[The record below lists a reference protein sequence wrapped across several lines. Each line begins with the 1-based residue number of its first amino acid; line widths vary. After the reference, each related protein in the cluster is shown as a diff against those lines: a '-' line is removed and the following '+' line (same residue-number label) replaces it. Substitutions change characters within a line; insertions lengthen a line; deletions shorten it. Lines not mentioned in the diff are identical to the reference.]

1 MYKFLYTERNNEK
14 ATEFETKSLLY
25 LLSMREDSDEID
37 TFFIDCFNDVT
48 GTNKYC
54 NKLWDV
60 QSKGVK
66 SLNSKKIGKALI
78 TLFENYISDI
88 NFHFYILFFPKINSI
103 YFINDNQKVFGIDNF
118 KESHIQK
125 LKNGLLEEYINR
137 HQEEDVRENIEE
149 EIEEFIKKVNFVIAE
164 DNKSK
169 YIKNIMDLKKAFQKD
184 DEFFNS
190 IFDDIRDK
198 QSVLK
203 NISIHLKE
211 IEEVS
216 EVLNF
221 KKFLKKQDI
230 EMLIVDRIVG
240 TNIFKNRRVPIGFL
254 QYIEGLSQSE
264 IRDIIQKCDSE
275 VSLMLFTNSDK
286 KNFWVFFEK
295 IYFMIKNNIYSDINS
310 IFDRVK
316 NEKIVK
322 NKVLSEISTKYFI
335 SLIEEGVKDENN

>member
-1 MYKFLYTERNNEK
+1 
-14 ATEFETKSLLY
+14 
-25 LLSMREDSDEID
+25 MREDSNEID
-37 TFFIDCFNDVT
+37 TFLIDCFNDVT
-48 GTNKYC
+48 GTNKNF
-54 NKLWDV
+54 NKLWDI

-78 TLFENYISDI
+78 TLFENYKSDI
-88 NFHFYILFFPKINSI
+88 NFDFYILFFPQINSI
-103 YFINDNQKVFGIDNF
+103 YFINDNQTVFGIENF
-118 KESHIQK
+118 KENHIQK
-125 LKNGLLEEYINR
+125 IKNGLLEEYINR
-137 HQEEDVRENIEE
+137 HQEESISDNIEQ

-198 QSVLK
+198 QSALK

-230 EMLIVDRIVG
+230 EMLVVDRIVG
-240 TNIFKNRRVPIGFL
+240 TNIFKNRRVPIGFV
-254 QYIEGLSQSE
+254 QYIEGLEQDE
-264 IRDIIQKCDSE
+264 IRNIIQKCDSE
-275 VSLMLFTNSDK
+275 VSLMLFNNSDK
-286 KNFWVFFEK
+286 NDFWIFFEK
-295 IYFMIKNNIYSDINS
+295 IYLLIKNNMYSDINS
-310 IFDRVK
+310 VFDKVK
-316 NEKIVK
+316 NEKVVK
-322 NKVLSEISTKYFI
+322 NNVLSEISTKYFI
-335 SLIEEGVKDENN
+335 LLIEEGVRDENN

>member
-25 LLSMREDSDEID
+25 LLSMREGSNEID
-37 TFFIDCFNDVT
+37 TFLIDCFNDVT
-48 GTNKYC
+48 GTNKNC
-54 NKLWDV
+54 NKLWDI

-78 TLFENYISDI
+78 TLFENYKSDI
-88 NFHFYILFFPKINSI
+88 NFDFYILFFPQINSI
-103 YFINDNQKVFGIDNF
+103 YFINDNQTVFGIENF
-118 KESHIQK
+118 KENHIQK
-125 LKNGLLEEYINR
+125 IKNGLLEEYINR
-137 HQEEDVRENIEE
+137 HQEESISDNIGQ

-198 QSVLK
+198 QSALK

-216 EVLNF
+216 EVLKF

-230 EMLIVDRIVG
+230 EMLIVDRILG
-240 TNIFKNRRVPIGFL
+240 TNIFKNRRVPIGFV
-254 QYIEGLSQSE
+254 QYIEGLGEDE
-264 IRDIIQKCDSE
+264 IRNIIQKCDSE
-275 VSLMLFTNSDK
+275 VSLMLFNNSDK
-286 KNFWVFFEK
+286 NDFWIFFEK
-295 IYFMIKNNIYSDINS
+295 IYLLIKNNLYSDINS
-310 IFDRVK
+310 IFDKVK

-335 SLIEEGVKDENN
+335 SLIEEGVIDENN

>member
-25 LLSMREDSDEID
+25 LLSMREDSNEID
-37 TFFIDCFNDVT
+37 TFLIDCFNDVT
-48 GTNKYC
+48 GTNKNF
-54 NKLWDV
+54 NKLWDI

-78 TLFENYISDI
+78 TLFENYKSDI
-88 NFHFYILFFPKINSI
+88 NFDFYILFFPQINSI
-103 YFINDNQKVFGIDNF
+103 YFINDNQTVFGIENF
-118 KESHIQK
+118 KENHIQK
-125 LKNGLLEEYINR
+125 IKNGLLEEYINR
-137 HQEEDVRENIEE
+137 HQEESISDNIEQ

-198 QSVLK
+198 QSALK
-203 NISIHLKE
+203 NISIHLKQ

-230 EMLIVDRIVG
+230 EMLVVDRIVG
-240 TNIFKNRRVPIGFL
+240 TNIFKNRRVPIGFV
-254 QYIEGLSQSE
+254 QYIEGLEQDE
-264 IRDIIQKCDSE
+264 IRNIIQKCDSE
-275 VSLMLFTNSDK
+275 VSLMLFNNSDK
-286 KNFWVFFEK
+286 NDFWIFFEK
-295 IYFMIKNNIYSDINS
+295 IYLLIKNNMYSDINS
-310 IFDRVK
+310 VFNKVK
-316 NEKIVK
+316 NEKVVK
-322 NKVLSEISTKYFI
+322 NNVLSEISTKYFI
-335 SLIEEGVKDENN
+335 LLIEEGVRDENN